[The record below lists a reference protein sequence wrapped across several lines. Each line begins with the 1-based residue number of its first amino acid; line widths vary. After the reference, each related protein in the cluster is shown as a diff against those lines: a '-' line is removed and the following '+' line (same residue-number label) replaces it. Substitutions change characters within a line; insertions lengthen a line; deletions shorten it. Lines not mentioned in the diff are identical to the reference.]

1 MAGLREIDLIA
12 VNLSVKP
19 RTPTLP
25 ARYGRR
31 IARIHQDVRAVSL
44 SPSLAELLK
53 AEAGSPA
60 LQLVRRY
67 LDASYEAF
75 EISITTHPAD
85 RFTFSMQM
93 ERGVVEKGPSSSK
106 AGM

>member
-1 MAGLREIDLIA
+1 MRESPETLISSL
-12 VNLSVKP
+12 VE
-19 RTPTLP
+19 

-67 LDASYEAF
+67 LDASDEAF

-93 ERGVVEKGPSSSK
+93 ERGVVEKGPLSSK